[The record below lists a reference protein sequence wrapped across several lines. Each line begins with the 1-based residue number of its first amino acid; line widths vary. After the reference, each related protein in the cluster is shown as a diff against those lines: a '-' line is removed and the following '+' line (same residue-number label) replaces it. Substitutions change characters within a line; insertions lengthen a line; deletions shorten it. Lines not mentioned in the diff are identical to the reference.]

1 MSPYGPGTRRLD
13 DELALYDRVLREW
26 SIWPD
31 FYQVAEDGNRQF
43 AARNLSPAVMLAVVR
58 RCGLNSK
65 MRLLREGES
74 ADEFYQRA
82 DAALYRAKAAG
93 RDRLTE

>member
-1 MSPYGPGTRRLD
+1 VEHLARGTV
-13 DELALYDRVLREW
+13 AIAEW
-26 SIWPD
+26 
-31 FYQVAEDGNRQF
+31 
-43 AARNLSPAVMLAVVR
+43 LSPAVTLAVVR
-58 RCGLNSK
+58 RSGLNSK